1 MISPIVGKSI
11 SSEQFTIG
19 EGIGPNDGVERSRR
33 AWPCWRD
40 WSRNCG
46 GRGRQLGADRPM
58 SCTGDHAITF
68 WSGNGHIVDGLLDL
82 LDLQRQPHAPPCIL
96 ARAIFCVRTHEH
108 CRSTGLI
115 GSCATIMRL
124 GGATTAATL
133 VHNCHANRCGNS
145 RIQKTPLTLFV
156 NLRVGRIIILSG
168 SLVHSVKQSKYVS
181 PAGYRR

>member
-1 MISPIVGKSI
+1 MLAGLVAKL
-11 SSEQFTIG
+11 
-19 EGIGPNDGVERSRR
+19 
-33 AWPCWRD
+33 W
-40 WSRNCG
+40 WSRSPTRSG
-46 GRGRQLGADRPM
+46 STDVLHRR
-58 SCTGDHAITF
+58 SCYYVLVRKWTHCRRTAGI
-68 WSGNGHIVDGLLDL
+68 